1 MVSGAT
7 RRRALLILIFSAVLV
22 SPSVSQS
29 LPPASACEYLVL
41 VSVDGALPA
50 YFDFPGLRQIEAFRR
65 GGAWYGGGWVAAFE
79 NNTPPGHAQMAT
91 GSFPRTNGILGFG
104 WGNPD
109 TGERVQVAH
118 GAPLEEGLMDSIV
131 RGRGV
136 PTLSG
141 LVKAA
146 YPDARTAAISGSKPY
161 AAAALGVGPTDFILY
176 AERKKK
182 PGVARDFVEGFEVP
196 AAVELVPRAL
206 PGKSP
211 GDAFLARSGLV
222 LSMGAVEAAAYPFA
236 LAETLAREYRPR
248 ALMINVSET
257 DNFGHAT
264 GGMTSPKVMASVM
277 REVDRG
283 LAALV
288 RTYRDLGLYDRTL
301 WILTSDHGMTP
312 GLVTRF
318 NEDVRK
324 AVTGGKGDRIA
335 VPGTYTR
342 TARARETAERMEA
355 AALPDV
361 TGVYFREFSAGRWRY
376 RAGPETAARLDPDL
390 DAAHRFI
397 LDNYATEYSYTV
409 AAPTKEGVLYETE
422 GKARKGAHGELNWIN
437 QNIPILLF
445 GPGVRPGF
453 SSDHPARLVDILP
466 TAARLL
472 GLEPPSC
479 DGIVLADALVSSGP
493 KNADRQAE
501 VKAREAPLRD
511 ALRASAAGF
520 LDGILATGGVK

>member
-1 MVSGAT
+1 MT
-7 RRRALLILIFSAVLV
+7 NALRNWVLGIFVGV
-22 SPSVSQS
+22 FIS
-29 LPPASACEYLVL
+29 LPSFPQPRKLPSPFEYLVL

-50 YFDFPGLRQIEAFRR
+50 YFDFPGLQQIEAFRS

-118 GAPLEEGLMDSIV
+118 GTPLEEGLMDKIV
-131 RGRGV
+131 RGKGV

-146 YPDARTAAISGSKPY
+146 YPDARTAAVSGSKPY

-182 PGVARDFVEGFEVP
+182 PGAARDFVEGFEVP
-196 AAVELVPRAL
+196 AAVELAPRAL

-211 GDAFLARSGLV
+211 GDAFLDRSGLV

-236 LAETLAREYRPR
+236 LAETLVREYRPR

-335 VPGTYTR
+335 VPGSYTR
-342 TARARETAERMEA
+342 TARARETAERMES

-376 RAGPETAARLDPDL
+376 RAGPETAARLEPDL
-390 DAAHRFI
+390 DGAYRFI

-409 AAPTKEGVLYETE
+409 VAPSRDGVLYEAE
-422 GKARKGAHGELNWIN
+422 GKIRKGAHGELNWIN

-472 GLEPPSC
+472 GIEVPSC
-479 DGIVLADALVSSGP
+479 DGIVLADALIFPGP
-493 KNADRQAE
+493 GDADRQTE
-501 VKAREAPLRD
+501 VGIREAPLRD

-520 LDGILATGGVK
+520 LDGIIFTGGKK